1 MYPAGL
7 TFALPPPTSQSVLQG
22 LPPCK
27 PFWPDCMNLPSA
39 CADSVLGCCL
49 CRPSLACNKHAAFPK
64 ETSCR
69 REHNLA
75 LPTRQL
81 CHCAGQG
88 QLLITGHAQVCLV
101 IELDNLMLLVHHLQ
115 QTCSL
120 FCGLC
125 VCIGMLPLQIPAGR
139 GTELVAQTWQPIKP
153 AVICLLCSPDREN
166 CCLLDP
172 QADGHELVI
181 NSSLVQRCS

>member
-1 MYPAGL
+1 MISSGSAGQCTPIPCIQQAS

-81 CHCAGQG
+81 CHCAGQRH
-88 QLLITGHAQVCLV
+88 LLITGHAQVCLV
-101 IELDNLMLLVHHLQ
+101 KELDDLACPSPPADVQSVLWTACVHWHAAPAD
-115 QTCSL
+115 TCRARHR
-120 FCGLC
+120 
-125 VCIGMLPLQIPAGR
+125 AG
-139 GTELVAQTWQPIKP
+139 
-153 AVICLLCSPDREN
+153 
-166 CCLLDP
+166 
-172 QADGHELVI
+172 
-181 NSSLVQRCS
+181 SSHMAAY